1 MLSRRLTWSIIQTL
15 LSRGV
20 SASAG
25 RGGKEKFKREPGKPG
40 SVNKFNYN
48 TIKDS
53 CLNMKPEIGMVVP
66 EDYHCQVKFK
76 DLCEILLTDDT
87 FSPYLSPTRR
97 ISQKNATA

>member
-1 MLSRRLTWSIIQTL
+1 
-15 LSRGV
+15 
-20 SASAG
+20 
-25 RGGKEKFKREPGKPG
+25 
-40 SVNKFNYN
+40 
-48 TIKDS
+48 
-53 CLNMKPEIGMVVP
+53 MKPEIGMVVP